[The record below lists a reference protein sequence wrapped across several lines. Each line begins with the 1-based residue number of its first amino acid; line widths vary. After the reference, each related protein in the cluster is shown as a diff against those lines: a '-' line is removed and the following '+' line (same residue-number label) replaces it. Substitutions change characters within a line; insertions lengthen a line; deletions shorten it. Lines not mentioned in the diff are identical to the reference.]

1 MFVHQYLTSFYSSFV
16 RQVDE
21 AHSLQIVQLA
31 KLLLEGCSSKEM
43 ESILEYDGR
52 YPEMHFPTLF
62 FDDLVSYLE
71 RRNKDVVS
79 SATPPV
85 RKQSSTITPEFNH
98 PRALTARLQIIRF
111 VFGLGFGPVNGN
123 PNMPQM
129 ELSKDQ
135 INDIWDVCLQPA
147 DQSAYM
153 VFLATASKGDDCKC
167 TLTNMIQILTSS
179 NILYCSVL
187 TIYRHTL

>member
-16 RQVDE
+16 QQVDE

-71 RRNKDVVS
+71 RRNKAVVS

-85 RKQSSTITPEFNH
+85 RKQSSAVVTPEFNH
-98 PRALTARLQIIRF
+98 PRALTARLQILRF

-123 PNMPQM
+123 PSMPQM
-129 ELSKDQ
+129 EMSKDQ
-135 INDIWDVCLQPA
+135 INDIWEVCLQPA

-167 TLTNMIQILTSS
+167 ILTIVFTSI
-179 NILYCSVL
+179 NIASCSFL
-187 TIYRHTL
+187 TIYRRTL